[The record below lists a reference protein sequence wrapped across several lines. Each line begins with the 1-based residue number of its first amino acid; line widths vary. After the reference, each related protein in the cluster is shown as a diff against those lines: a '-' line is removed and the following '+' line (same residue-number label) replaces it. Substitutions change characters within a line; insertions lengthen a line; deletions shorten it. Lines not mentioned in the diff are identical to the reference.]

1 MKKAFALALMMYAGS
16 AFGSG
21 LDSLVTLPACS
32 DLAIPIAGEE
42 TGDCLQMLLPG
53 VQLGLY
59 TFGGNPA
66 GVSFDVTRG
75 YVHIT
80 PSGRDMFNDLGRLF
94 DPHEVQEASFN
105 ALTLQRIGES
115 GAFLGRFKY
124 YGMKELKILGSLRS
138 QPYLGDPFFISDTSE
153 GDYRYYGPE
162 VQFIHSFSPVRNLTL
177 GLAIE
182 YSVSDGLKDVYSRA
196 HNVVRSVDA
205 STGAILYVNGCM
217 LYGLSFRV
225 YSSQERIE
233 SKMEEL
239 LDVDVFTY
247 RGDLYA
253 TRRRGQSVEEKIRLS
268 GAEISMQAANLS
280 SENFTLMG
288 YLRGNRTELQT
299 LIPTAFLKESED
311 GYTQFEH
318 LQGDVLA
325 RWRLSHNFEIAGNLN
340 AGASSSWSEL
350 SAKKLL
356 IWEWSYQYVHGTLTV
371 ARSVSDEARVFLQ
384 GNLRVCA
391 IDSSKYIDNRFTQL
405 RSLQFGAQIGAE
417 GTLLSRVGVRV
428 GLGGGA
434 IKADPVVG
442 GNDAR
447 RFFAW
452 SEWQYQFE
460 SGIRIAAMYSYVKSW
475 VHAPN
480 GIFANSNSLVQI
492 LVSLPQR

>member
-21 LDSLVTLPACS
+21 LDTLVTLPACS
-32 DLAIPIAGEE
+32 DLAIPIVSEE
-42 TGDCLQMLLPG
+42 TGECLQMLLPG

-59 TFGGNPA
+59 TFSGNPA
-66 GVSFDVTRG
+66 GLSFDMTRG
-75 YVHIT
+75 YVHVT
-80 PSGRDMFNDLGRLF
+80 ASARDMFNHFGRLF
-94 DPHEVQEASFN
+94 DPHEVQGASFN
-105 ALTLQRIGES
+105 AQTLQRLGES

-124 YGMKELKILGSLRS
+124 YGMKELGIHGSLRS
-138 QPYLGDPFFISDTSE
+138 QPYLGDPFFISDTSK

-162 VQFIHSFSPVRNLTL
+162 VEFIHSFNPIRNLTI

-182 YSVSDGLKDVYSRA
+182 YSVSDGLKNAYSRA

-205 STGAILYVNGCM
+205 STGAIVYSNNRM

-253 TRRRGQSVEEKIRLS
+253 TRRRGQSLEEKVRLS
-268 GAEISMQAANLS
+268 GVEISMQAANLS
-280 SENFTLMG
+280 CKSFTLMG

-311 GYTQFEH
+311 GYTQFEN
-318 LQGDVLA
+318 LQGDLLA
-325 RWRLSHNFEIAGNLN
+325 QWRLSHNFQMSGNLK
-340 AGASSSWSEL
+340 AGVSNSWSEL

-356 IWEWSYQYVHGTLTV
+356 IWEWSYQYVHGILTV
-371 ARSVSDEARVFLQ
+371 ARSVSHETRMFLQ
-384 GNLRVCA
+384 GTLRVCA
-391 IDSSKYIDNRFTQL
+391 IDSSKYIDNRFTEL
-405 RSLQFGAQIGAE
+405 RSLQFGAQIGGE
-417 GTLLSRVGVRV
+417 STLLSRVGVRL
-428 GLGGGA
+428 GLGYGA
-434 IKADPVVG
+434 INADPVVG

-452 SEWQYQFE
+452 SEWQYQFG
-460 SGIRIAAMYSYVKSW
+460 SGIQIAATYSYVRSSI
-475 VHAPN
+475 HASN
-480 GIFANSNSLVQI
+480 GVVANSNSLVQV